1 MATKAKTPKP
11 LPNLYWVYLGTDHIS
26 DPHIRAFETKAGA
39 IFHYRCVAEELAQY
53 GQSIEAT
60 IHIAQ
65 HSDALVEYPD
75 YVLSL
80 GPRGGVRVER
90 A

>member
-11 LPNLYWVYLGTDHIS
+11 LPDLYWVCLGTDHIS

-60 IHIAQ
+60 IHMAQ
-65 HSDALVEYPD
+65 HRDELVEYPD